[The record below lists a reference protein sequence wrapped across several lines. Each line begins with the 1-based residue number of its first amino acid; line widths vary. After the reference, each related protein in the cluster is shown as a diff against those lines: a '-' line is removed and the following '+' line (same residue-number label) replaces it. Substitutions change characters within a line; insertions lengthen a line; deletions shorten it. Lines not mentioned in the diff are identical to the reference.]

1 MLGQMSSSLIWK
13 ASALGGVL
21 GGTSNKLISVGG
33 GGGGRNDWLSSNT
46 LSSPDTPL
54 LGNSSATGVTV
65 SCAVLLTEPYWLVAV
80 QQNKPPSSGN
90 ASAIT
95 NVQISSGSAAD
106 LGFFCRMRKSGE
118 SWISRPSRNHWT
130 RRGRLP
136 LTRHSRTTTC
146 PSDACASCNILVKL
160 GGALTRASLA

>member
-1 MLGQMSSSLIWK
+1 MSNSLIWK

-21 GGTSNKLISVGG
+21 GGTSSKLISVGG
-33 GGGGRNDWLSSNT
+33 GGGGRGGGGGGNDWLSSNT
-46 LSSPDTPL
+46 LSSPDMPL
-54 LGNSSATGVTV
+54 VGISSATGVTV
-65 SCAVLLTEPYWLVAV
+65 SCAVLLTEPYSFVAV
-80 QQNKPPSSGN
+80 QQNRPPSSGN

-118 SWISRPSRNHWT
+118 SWISWPSRNHWT

-136 LTRHSRTTTC
+136 LTRHSRTTT
-146 PSDACASCNILVKL
+146 
-160 GGALTRASLA
+160 